1 MHSWCE
7 SLLTATDAV
16 IDWNVAIDVVL
27 RSILINT
34 VQHRGVVMV
43 RGHLQRFVC
52 LAHNFTFV
60 LFVAQSVVQSN

>member
-43 RGHLQRFVC
+43 
-52 LAHNFTFV
+52 
-60 LFVAQSVVQSN
+60 